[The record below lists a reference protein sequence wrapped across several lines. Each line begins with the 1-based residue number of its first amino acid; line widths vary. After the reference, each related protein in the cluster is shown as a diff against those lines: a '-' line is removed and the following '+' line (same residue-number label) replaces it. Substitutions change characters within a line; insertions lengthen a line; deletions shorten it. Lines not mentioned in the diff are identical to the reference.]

1 VAPLLEAFL
10 AATVDIPEL
19 AHVRRAILQVR
30 GDPKGGL
37 GGGPEP
43 GQLLLLLLLLLLAS
57 MRRRTDDC
65 IPSSTAPTV
74 GRDR

>member
-1 VAPLLEAFL
+1 VPPLLLEAFL
-10 AATVDIPEL
+10 AATVDIPER

-43 GQLLLLLLLLLLAS
+43 GQLLLLAS

>member
-43 GQLLLLLLLLLLAS
+43 GQLLLLLLLLAS